1 MKDFGKNKQAFKQV
15 CLLAIIV
22 LNFFFKL
29 FFHTSS
35 LFSKG
40 LRQFTMGKKKKKKKN
55 TRRRGKAERKAR
67 GKYRMEPMIV
77 NWSHQRSR
85 LSGLCTAQG
94 AMWKPHIVL

>member
-1 MKDFGKNKQAFKQV
+1 MKDFGKNKQAFRQV

-22 LNFFFKL
+22 LTLFFHL

-40 LRQFTMGKKKKKKKN
+40 LRQLTMGQKKKKKN

-67 GKYRMEPMIV
+67 GKYSTEPMIV
-77 NWSHQRSR
+77 NWSHQRPR

-94 AMWKPHIVL
+94 AVWKPHIVL

>member
-22 LNFFFKL
+22 LTLFFHL

-40 LRQFTMGKKKKKKKN
+40 LRQLTMGQKKKKKKEYKEA
-55 TRRRGKAERKAR
+55 GKGRKESKR
-67 GKYRMEPMIV
+67 QV
-77 NWSHQRSR
+77 
-85 LSGLCTAQG
+85 
-94 AMWKPHIVL
+94 